1 MSQTIRYSH
10 IHAGRAHV
18 FSQVRQLCIILNLIN
33 KRPAMKIQPW
43 EDKIRHFLMENNT
56 LKITDIYNATE
67 QLKTEKLK
75 ADTGN

>member
-1 MSQTIRYSH
+1 
-10 IHAGRAHV
+10 
-18 FSQVRQLCIILNLIN
+18 
-33 KRPAMKIQPW
+33 MKIQPW